1 MLLRE
6 LKGTAIAVSDEETST
21 AQSEM
26 ARMEGVFA
34 EPAGAIALAGLKH
47 LVKLHRIQKDE
58 KVVLIVS
65 GFGFR
70 DPGDADNLV
79 DPHRLIH
86 SNQVVAQPRQKNSA
100 LACI

>member
-58 KVVLIVS
+58 KVLLIVS

-79 DPHRLIH
+79 DKPLTVDINNLESEIAR
-86 SNQVVAQPRQKNSA
+86 K
-100 LACI
+100 